1 MRTGFL
7 LVLIVLLIIGGAAAD
22 TWEHTFGSDLP
33 EQAFFSLVTEDGGL
47 LICAIFIID
56 VSYSIISSESAGGV
70 DCILV
75 RIDDDQEILWE
86 ADYFSGPWPDLAVAG
101 VETEDGCFVLAGITT
116 TMEEGQRNWLFKVD
130 DTGQII
136 WESSPGTDYDDW
148 TYDMIETGDDG
159 FVLAGY
165 VEFTDGT
172 GRVVSLFKTD
182 SQGDE
187 LWNRQYTAAGSGTAE
202 ALLETS
208 GGDLLITGYLQKEG
222 EGNVVPFLLRTD
234 SGGNEIWMKTISG
247 QHGNCF
253 ALDMTMKDNGNIIL
267 AGYTV
272 SSAGDYDFWIAEMTT
287 DGELVRQSVFG
298 GKGDDMAFTAA
309 PCPEGCVVAGFTASQ
324 GAGRDDIWILCID
337 DSGEEVWSVTHG
349 GPGNECA
356 EDIIPAAGGGF
367 IVSGY
372 TSSWGAGD
380 TDIWILKV
388 DEEGQ
393 LD

>member
-1 MRTGFL
+1 MRTGLL
-7 LVLIVLLIIGGAAAD
+7 LVSIAILTAAVAVSD

-33 EQAFFSLVTEDGGL
+33 EQAFFSLALEDGGF
-47 LICAIFIID
+47 LISGIFVID
-56 VSYSIISSESAGGV
+56 VSYSIVSSESAGGV

-75 RIDDDQEILWE
+75 RIDDNQEILWE

-101 VETEDGCFVLAGITT
+101 VETGDGCYVLAGITT

-130 DTGQII
+130 NTGQIV
-136 WESSPGTDYDDW
+136 WESFPGTDYDDW

-165 VEFTDGT
+165 VDFADGI
-172 GRVVSLFKTD
+172 GRVISLLKTN
-182 SQGDE
+182 SLGDE
-187 LWNRQYTAAGSGTAE
+187 LWNRQYTAVGSGTAE
-202 ALLETS
+202 ALQETAE
-208 GGDLLITGYLQKEG
+208 GDLLITGYVQKEG

-234 SGGNEIWMKTISG
+234 ADGNEIWLKTITG
-247 QHGNCF
+247 QTGNCY
-253 ALDMTMKDNGNIIL
+253 ALDMTVKNNGNIIL

-272 SSAGDYDFWIAEMTT
+272 SSPGDYDFWVAELTT
-287 DGELVRQSVFG
+287 DGELVYQSVFG
-298 GKGDDMAFTAA
+298 GKRDDMAFTAA
-309 PCPEGCVVAGFTASQ
+309 PCPEGCVVAGFTASE

-356 EDIIPAAGGGF
+356 EHIIPAAGGGY

-380 TDIWILKV
+380 TDIWVLKV